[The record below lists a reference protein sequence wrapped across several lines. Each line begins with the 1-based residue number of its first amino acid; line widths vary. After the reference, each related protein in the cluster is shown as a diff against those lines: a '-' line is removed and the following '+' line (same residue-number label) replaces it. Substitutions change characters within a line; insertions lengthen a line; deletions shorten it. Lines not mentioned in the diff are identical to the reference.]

1 MHPIIMG
8 TFRPDVL
15 ASKLQ
20 RFCGFPIILHHCTH
34 PPLVGWMLR
43 LIFIGTDVGERSMT
57 KDMTTTI
64 TAYNL
69 EAEEALAY
77 VSGQVTDSHDT
88 RVPAANDNQQLSF
101 DFDERVKGVAAQ

>member
-1 MHPIIMG
+1 
-8 TFRPDVL
+8 
-15 ASKLQ
+15 
-20 RFCGFPIILHHCTH
+20 
-34 PPLVGWMLR
+34 
-43 LIFIGTDVGERSMT
+43 MT